1 LLESQN
7 PPTREAIIEVKR
19 LSKSFD
25 ESALLVDVSFNIYK
39 GSFTTILGLN
49 GVGKSTLLN
58 ILCCR
63 VNADDV
69 DGSLLGLPLG
79 NDIGELR
86 EGIGL
91 VSEHLN
97 YELGSSVRE
106 FSRYYSELYRNF
118 NYDLFRRLI
127 DLRRLD
133 LSKHFSQFSRG
144 QRMQFSLIL
153 AMCQGPKILFMD
165 EITSVLDYK
174 AREFF
179 LQELKT
185 YTMNGGTIVLTT
197 NIINEVQQY
206 STDLVVIR
214 SPHEVLWGKQDEILA
229 RFVKIKLVEMNDIPE
244 LVREKALYLGRDFE
258 QCHLLLFQR
267 EDWNQVDP
275 RQVVNGEV
283 QHPNLHEVFS
293 WLTQQ
298 S

>member
-1 LLESQN
+1 LLENQS
-7 PPTREAIIEVKR
+7 PPREAIISVQS
-19 LSKSFD
+19 LSKRFD
-25 ESALLVDVSFNIYK
+25 ENHLLVDVSFNIYK

-63 VNADDV
+63 MNADKAE
-69 DGSLLGLPLG
+69 GSLLDLPLG
-79 NDIGELR
+79 SDIGELR
-86 EGIGL
+86 DGVGL

-106 FSRYYSELYRNF
+106 FSTYYSKLYRNF
-118 NYDLFRRLI
+118 DNEFFRWLI
-127 DLRRLD
+127 DKRKLD

-144 QRMQFSLIL
+144 QKMQFSLIL
-153 AMCQGPKILFMD
+153 AMCQRPKILFMD

-185 YTMNGGTIVLTT
+185 YTINGGTIVLTT

-214 SPHEVLWGKQDEILA
+214 SPEEVLWGQQDEILA
-229 RFVKIKLVEMNDIPE
+229 RFIKIKLDEMNLIPE
-244 LVREKALYLGRDFE
+244 AVKEKALYLGRD
-258 QCHLLLFQR
+258 QQQHHLLLFQK
-267 EDWNQVDP
+267 EDWNQIDP
-275 RQVVNGEV
+275 RQVKDVEV

>member
-1 LLESQN
+1 MLEKQQPS
-7 PPTREAIIEVKR
+7 REAIIEVKS

-25 ESALLVDVSFNIYK
+25 ENALLSGVSFNIYK

-63 VNADDV
+63 VNADHAE
-69 DGSLLGLPLG
+69 GSLLGLALG
-79 NDIGELR
+79 SDIGELR
-86 EGIGL
+86 DGLGL

-106 FSRYYSELYRNF
+106 FSRYYAGLYRQFDN
-118 NYDLFRRLI
+118 DLFRRLI
-127 DLRRLD
+127 DLRKLD

-144 QRMQFSLIL
+144 QKMQFSLIL
-153 AMCQGPKILFMD
+153 AMCQRPKILFMD

-179 LQELKT
+179 LQELKS
-185 YTMNGGTIVLTT
+185 YTLDGGTIVLTT

-214 SPHEVLWGKQDEILA
+214 SPEEVLWGEQTEILA
-229 RFVKIKLVEMNDIPE
+229 RFVKVKLHEMNSIPE
-244 LVREKALYLGRDFE
+244 LIREKALYLGRD
-258 QCHLLLFQR
+258 QDQQHLLLFQK
-267 EDWNQVDP
+267 EDWNQIDP
-275 RQVVNGEV
+275 RQVKEAQA